1 MGNYRLLGFV
11 LLENVYGLS
20 PENHWDEVGTIIMVW
35 LISPNIFLC
44 LLARLTLF
52 FIKIKISGSKIIIM
66 ILITIIKETRKKNS
80 FIPAKS
86 SISLLN

>member
-1 MGNYRLLGFV
+1 MGSYKLLGFV

-20 PENHWDEVGTIIMVW
+20 PKNHWYEVGTIIMVW
-35 LISPNIFLC
+35 LIIPNIYLC

-66 ILITIIKETRKKNS
+66 ILITIIKETRKK
-80 FIPAKS
+80 IH
-86 SISLLN
+86 LLLQKVLFLC

>member
-1 MGNYRLLGFV
+1 MGSYRLLGFV

-20 PENHWDEVGTIIMVW
+20 PKNHWYEVGTIFMVW
-35 LISPNIFLC
+35 LIIPNIYLC

-52 FIKIKISGSKIIIM
+52 FIKIKLSGSKIIIM

-80 FIPAKS
+80 FIAAKS
-86 SISLLN
+86 SISLLS

>member
-20 PENHWDEVGTIIMVW
+20 PENHWYEVGTIIMVW

-66 ILITIIKETRKKNS
+66 ILITMIKETRKK
-80 FIPAKS
+80 IH
-86 SISLLN
+86 LLLQKVLFLC